1 MFWCILSELVWR
13 LPRYNSLQ
21 FLCVHTVTN
30 RFYYRNCL
38 TMYSYLKFSSQVY
51 HNTPMPHTKFINFNI
66 TGTETSSADLHRY
79 QEHEH
84 LWQSGGT
91 CPPQSTSWRLPCQ
104 CRSSVTPQYCRWLRA
119 SLELSFPRHCCRRE
133 TLTTRDRQTA
143 GFFRGWNFSTDGRS
157 QRQQRRLL
165 RPTLSWRTD
174 KQTDTRWRLI
184 PALA

>member
-1 MFWCILSELVWR
+1 MCSYCYKPILLPKLLNNVQLSEIF
-13 LPRYNSLQ
+13 Q
-21 FLCVHTVTN
+21 
-30 RFYYRNCL
+30 
-38 TMYSYLKFSSQVY
+38 SSVSQY
-51 HNTPMPHTKFINFNI
+51 TYATHTKFINFNI
-66 TGTETSSADLHRY
+66 TGTETSSADLHQY

-119 SLELSFPRHCCRRE
+119 SLELSFSAPLLPPRDINHA
-133 TLTTRDRQTA
+133 RQTDRR
-143 GFFRGWNFSTDGRS
+143 FFRGWNFSTDGRS